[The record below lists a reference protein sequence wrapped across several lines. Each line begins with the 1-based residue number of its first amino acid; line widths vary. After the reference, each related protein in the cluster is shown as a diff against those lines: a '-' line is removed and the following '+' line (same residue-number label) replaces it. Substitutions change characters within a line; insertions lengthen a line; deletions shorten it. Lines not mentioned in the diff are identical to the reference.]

1 LTRRECYQDHLLKNF
16 KTILTMVKNIRS
28 KFLIV
33 VAILGFGTPVF
44 AKGVTGLSAGME
56 YFVYAAVGFTVLAF
70 TLAIYLFRLKN
81 KFQKE
86 ANMRSGRLLQQSGLS
101 KWWSDLDKKYF
112 TKAASLEK
120 EADVL
125 LDHDYDGIKELDNAL
140 PPWWKWGFYFTVV
153 VAVIYIFRFH
163 VTGSGPTPLQEYD
176 KEMKIAAAKLDNFK
190 KNSKDAFDEKTVT
203 LADIKGVAEGKKIFT
218 GTCMPCHGANGEGNA
233 VGPNLTDAYWLHG
246 GSLGDVFKTVTNG
259 VPDKGMQAWG
269 KTFSPVD
276 IKNISSYILSLQG
289 SKPANAKA
297 PQGNLYEPAK
307 TNDSLGTKKD
317 TAVTKQ
323 GSVLTKAAK

>member
-1 LTRRECYQDHLLKNF
+1 
-16 KTILTMVKNIRS
+16 MVKNSIS
-28 KFLIV
+28 KVLMITATMIL
-33 VAILGFGTPVF
+33 AIETNAQGL
-44 AKGVTGLSAGME
+44 TGLSGGME
-56 YFVYAAVGFTVLAF
+56 YFFYSAAVF
-70 TLAIYLFRLKN
+70 TLFALVIAAYLLGLK
-81 KFQKE
+81 KRFQRE
-86 ANMRSGRLLQQSGLS
+86 ADLKKGRASQSGLR
-101 KWWSDLDKKYF
+101 KWWSTLDKKYF

-176 KEMKIAAAKLDNFK
+176 NEMRIAAAKMDNFK

-203 LADIKGVAEGKKIFT
+203 LADAKGIAEGKKIFT
-218 GTCMPCHGANGEGNA
+218 GTCVPCHGGNGEGNA

-246 GSLGDVFKTVTNG
+246 GSLGEVFKTVTDG
-259 VPDKGMQAWG
+259 VPDKGMQAWS

-276 IKNISSYILSLQG
+276 IRNITSYIMSLQG
-289 SKPANAKA
+289 SKPVNAKA

-307 TNDSLGTKKD
+307 TIGTADVKKD
-317 TAVTKQ
+317 TTGIKKESTSTK
-323 GSVLTKAAK
+323 TAK